1 MVHRDEEG
9 PGGDCKLLLG
19 YFTQLT
25 SVTTTTE
32 ASGFKRTTVRV
43 LGTHPKLEQILQL
56 NAPALLILSSQEIDG
71 RIVHYTADVHS
82 GYEITIESKTRS
94 GPLE

>member
-1 MVHRDEEG
+1 MTGTFNGIVLRRI
-9 PGGDCKLLLG
+9 
-19 YFTQLT
+19 T

-43 LGTHPKLEQILQL
+43 LGMQPKLEQILQL

-94 GPLE
+94 DPLE